1 MNVSWLIPVLI
12 LIPNLL
18 WMLFPPIDMPRE
30 RPEKPNGR
38 LPVILEWMGRIGV
51 FVIPVFYVINVA
63 STVQVVGVGIMALA
77 LLVYYAGWARYFL
90 RGRAYALLFKP
101 LLGLPIPLAIS
112 PVLYFAAA
120 SVLLGSWPLAL
131 ATALLGV
138 AHIPISYRDYR
149 RLVASTPV
157 ENEA

>member
-1 MNVSWLIPVLI
+1 MNSSWLIPVLI

-18 WMLFPPIDMPRE
+18 WVLFPPRDPLSDGQDQ
-30 RPEKPNGR
+30 PDGR
-38 LPVILEWMGRIGV
+38 LLMILEWVGRIGV
-51 FVIPVFYVINVA
+51 FVIPVFYVIDVE
-63 STVQVVGVGIMALA
+63 STVQVVSVGIMVLA

-90 RGRAYALLFKP
+90 RGRAYALLFNS

-149 RLVASTPV
+149 RISTPA